1 MLGMSLCCATIVH
14 AQDASLTQPY
24 PEADCPSCAEWNQQ
38 SRPLHLFG
46 NTYYVG
52 TRGLASVLIASRD
65 GHILI
70 DGGLPDT
77 APLILQNIRAL
88 GFRASDIRIIVNSHE
103 HFDHA
108 GGIAALQQ
116 VSGARVLASP
126 DAAPVLGGE
135 APGQNDPQH
144 AIALPL
150 PAAASVEVV
159 QPGDVVRLGSLA
171 LTMHPTGGHTP
182 GGTSWTWQSCEGER
196 CLRFVYA
203 DSQTPVSAD
212 DFRFS
217 DNPQVT
223 AAFRAG
229 QQLLEQLPCDVLI
242 TPHPGASQ
250 FWQRMETAPEGLID
264 TTACI
269 RYAAAAREQMRRRL
283 ERERS

>member
-1 MLGMSLCCATIVH
+1 MLGAILGCTTFVH

-24 PEADCPSCAEWNQQ
+24 SQSDCPSCAEWNEP
-38 SRPLHLFG
+38 SRPIHLFG

-52 TRGLASVLIASRD
+52 TRGLASVLIASPD
-65 GHILI
+65 GHVLI

-77 APLILQNIRAL
+77 APLILQNVRAL
-88 GFRASDIRIIVNSHE
+88 GFRASDIRIILNSHE
-103 HFDHA
+103 HYDHA

-116 VSGARVLASP
+116 VTGARVLASP
-126 DAAPVLGGE
+126 DAAPVLGGGE
-135 APGQNDPQH
+135 PGPNDPQH
-144 AIALPL
+144 AIALPM
-150 PAAASVEVV
+150 PAAANVEVV
-159 QPGDVVRLGSLA
+159 QPGDVVPLGSLS

-182 GGTSWTWQSCEGER
+182 GGTSWTWQSCEAER

-217 DNPQVT
+217 DNPHVA
-223 AAFRAG
+223 AAFHAG
-229 QQLLEQLPCDVLI
+229 QALLENLPCDVLI

-250 FWQRMETAPEGLID
+250 FWQRVETAPEGLID
-264 TTACI
+264 ATACV
-269 RYAAAAREQMRRRL
+269 RYAAAAREQLRRRL